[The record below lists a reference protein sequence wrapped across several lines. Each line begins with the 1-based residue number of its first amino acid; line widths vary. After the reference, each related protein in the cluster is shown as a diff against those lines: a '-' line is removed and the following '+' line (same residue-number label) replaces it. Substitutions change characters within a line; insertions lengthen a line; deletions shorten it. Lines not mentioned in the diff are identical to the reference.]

1 MSFPLYAPMKNK
13 TSAFLLI
20 YIIITALVSTT
31 SCHRSEHTEQQLLM
45 MDTLSDEN
53 PDTVLTML
61 DCMDFN
67 TMSKSERMHAELL
80 RGKAMNKAYVNF
92 TTDSVMLEVVDWY
105 ERHGNANQKMLAYYI
120 LGCAY
125 RDLEDALSALKYL
138 NLAVD
143 AVDESD
149 EDCDLNT
156 LMRVYSQMGGLY
168 QRVAA
173 FENERIADMHAERLA
188 WQIGDTIS
196 ALRLM
201 WLQACCLFDSRNQ
214 SEAIMILDSIA
225 QFTEKNGIQE
235 DPDLIYP
242 IKTDYYLERKDIK
255 CAEILLREYEYKTGI
270 LTESLDTLNY
280 DMAHFYLKGKYYN
293 IAQKPDSAI
302 QMFNKLSHLIELRP
316 LYTSQRHGLKEVS
329 YQGLTKAYSLKH
341 QPDSVIKYANL
352 YCQWNDSSTRAK
364 SSEYLLRY
372 QSLYNYAKVQ
382 EQAQK
387 AEQKASRLRVIIIL
401 LVVFATTI
409 VIVAWLIYQKRLKK
423 ERQKQIETNKG
434 YQLLLH
440 ELEKSADELLL
451 IKTDSER
458 FQREKESEIQK
469 LQTALAMYQD
479 NEQSVEQWS
488 DERAIFAC
496 DIAKRLHS
504 LSSHAQKATPNEL
517 NCLLVT
523 AQNAFPKFYAN
534 ITDASKGLS
543 HTEIIISILIR
554 FQFIPSEISL
564 LLGLSSQRITNLKSS
579 VNQKLFG
586 TQGAKTLDSHLMS
599 LK

>member
-1 MSFPLYAPMKNK
+1 MSFPLYVPMKNK

-20 YIIITALVSTT
+20 YIIITALISTT
-31 SCHRSEHTEQQLLM
+31 SCHCSGHTEQQLFM

-67 TMSKSERMHAELL
+67 AMSKSERMHAELL

-105 ERHGNANQKMLAYYI
+105 ERHGNANQKMLAYYV

-138 NLAVD
+138 NQAVD

-149 EDCDLNT
+149 EDCDLHT

-173 FENERIADMHAERLA
+173 FENERIADSNAERLA

-201 WLQACCLFDSRNQ
+201 WAQACCLYDSRNQ

-225 QFTEKNGIQE
+225 QFTKKNGIQE

-242 IKTDYYLERKDIK
+242 IKTDYYLERKEIK
-255 CAEILLREYEYKTGI
+255 CVETLIREYEYKTGI

-364 SSEYLLRY
+364 SSEHLLRY
-372 QSLYNYAKVQ
+372 QSLYNYTKIQ
-382 EQAQK
+382 EQALK
-387 AEQKASRLRVIIIL
+387 AEQKASHLRVTMIL
-401 LVVFATTI
+401 LVVIGIAIAII
-409 VIVAWLIYQKRLKK
+409 VWSIYQKRLKK
-423 ERQKQIETNKG
+423 ERQKQIATNKE

-451 IKTDSER
+451 VKTDSER

-469 LQTALAMYQD
+469 LQTALARYQD

-554 FQFIPSEISL
+554 FRFIPSEISL